1 MLRRDVGGP
10 KYGGTVPFARCGFAS
25 WGVLFRTVSLW
36 QRAVGM
42 GWSSVGT
49 QLILLREQV
58 KLAVTFTCSSDAGL
72 CCRISGKAEEASM
85 ERQTLVFVRERET
98 KNTVR
103 FQEEAN
109 GKPPVIGTLYVQRW
123 ALGEPLPQRLTVTIE
138 AASA

>member
-1 MLRRDVGGP
+1 
-10 KYGGTVPFARCGFAS
+10 
-25 WGVLFRTVSLW
+25 
-36 QRAVGM
+36 
-42 GWSSVGT
+42 
-49 QLILLREQV
+49 
-58 KLAVTFTCSSDAGL
+58 
-72 CCRISGKAEEASM
+72 M
-85 ERQTLVFVRERET
+85 ERQTLVFTTERET